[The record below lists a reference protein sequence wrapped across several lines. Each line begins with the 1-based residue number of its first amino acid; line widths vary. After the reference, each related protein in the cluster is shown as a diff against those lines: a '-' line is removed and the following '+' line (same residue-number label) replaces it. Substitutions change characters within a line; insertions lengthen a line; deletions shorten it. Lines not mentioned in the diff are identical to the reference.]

1 MNLIMLNLLSNAFK
15 FTEKG
20 SVSLHLQYLPD
31 YKQLKIS
38 VTDTGIGIEANQIA
52 YLFDA
57 FRQADSSTSRRFGG
71 TGLGLSISRELA
83 LLMDGDIKIESTPG
97 KGSCFTALIRVVA
110 CGNDTLVWR
119 EDEEN
124 TDTDA
129 SQGSDSIFPLKGVC
143 CLLAEDVLLNQI
155 LAQEL
160 LSQMGAEVVIAN
172 NGLEAVDK
180 IKSGLKADIV
190 LMDLQMPVMDG
201 FEATRQIHALPGC
214 TQLPVVAMTAN
225 AMESDVKACR
235 EAGMQY
241 HIAKPVDAMDILL
254 KIQAALANE

>member
-1 MNLIMLNLLSNAFK
+1 MISFCSSLS
-15 FTEKG
+15 
-20 SVSLHLQYLPD
+20 YL
-31 YKQLKIS
+31 
-38 VTDTGIGIEANQIA
+38 
-52 YLFDA
+52 
-57 FRQADSSTSRRFGG
+57 
-71 TGLGLSISRELA
+71 
-83 LLMDGDIKIESTPG
+83 
-97 KGSCFTALIRVVA
+97 
-110 CGNDTLVWR
+110 
-119 EDEEN
+119 
-124 TDTDA
+124 
-129 SQGSDSIFPLKGVC
+129 IFPLKGVC